1 MTGHD
6 VPVRRIAIL
15 AFEGA
20 QTLDVTGPFEV
31 FSTANRVAGGD
42 AFSIE
47 IVAPGA
53 GALRTGSGLAILPDR
68 ATSAVRGP
76 LDTLVVA
83 GGRGVLRAI
92 EDAALVRWVARTAGR
107 SRRVASVCT
116 GAYMLAQAGLLDGR
130 RAATHWASADDLA
143 RRHPDVSVD
152 PEAIFVRDGDVWTS
166 AGVTA
171 GMDLALALVE
181 EDLGRRVALATARW
195 LVVFVQ
201 RPGGQ
206 SQFSSHLRAQVA
218 ERRPLRELQE
228 WMAANL
234 DADLSVPALAAR
246 ACMSERNFARAFG
259 REVGMTPAAYV
270 EALRVDHARLR
281 LETSG
286 QKLEAVARD
295 CGFGT
300 VETMRRAF
308 HRRLGVGPAGYRD
321 RFQTR
326 GGHDADR
333 DPAVR
338 PVHSAGRRGAV

>member
-1 MTGHD
+1 M
-6 VPVRRIAIL
+6 RRIVIL
-15 AFEGA
+15 AFDGV

-31 FSTANRVAGGD
+31 FASANRLCGGD
-42 AFSIE
+42 EYSVE
-47 IVAPGA
+47 IVAAEDRP
-53 GALRTGSGLAILPDR
+53 LRTGSGLAIVPDR
-68 ATSAVRGP
+68 TTSGVRGP
-76 LDTLVVA
+76 IDTLLVA
-83 GGRGVLRAI
+83 GGDGVLKAVKDERLVGWVKRA
-92 EDAALVRWVARTAGR
+92 AAR

-116 GAYMLAQAGLLDGR
+116 GAYMLAEAGLLDGR
-130 RAATHWASADDLA
+130 RAATHWASAADLA
-143 RRHPDVSVD
+143 RRHPEIEVD
-152 PEAIFVRDGDVWTS
+152 SEAIYVRDGDVWTS

-181 EDLGRRVALATARW
+181 EDLGRSTALETARW
-195 LVVFVQ
+195 LVVFVK

-206 SQFSSHLRAQVA
+206 SQFSSHLKAQLA

-228 WMAANL
+228 WMTANL
-234 DADLSVPALAAR
+234 GADLSVPALAAR
-246 ACMSERNFARAFG
+246 AAMSERNFARAFS

-281 LETSG
+281 LESTG

-321 RFQTR
+321 RFQR
-326 GGHDADR
+326 EGGRDADR

-338 PVHSAGRRGAV
+338 PIHGTRRRRAV